1 MIFISCSD
9 LEEFNAYKYK
19 SVLKQKTSV
28 KINIENTEKPG

>member
-9 LEEFNAYKYK
+9 LEEFNAYK
-19 SVLKQKTSV
+19 SVLKQKISA